1 MGIGLYWKDS
11 KLLSPV
17 RMLRHPYFICFLCRM
32 WYDRSRNTKGGGG
45 VLRLVIGTDWVAVRD
60 EILKGISADVRAQK
74 PSRIYMVPELISH
87 DTERRLCEAAGD
99 TASRFAEVLSFTRL
113 ARRVADQQGQ
123 TSRGCLDAGGRV
135 VAMAAA
141 ARQLHS
147 RLKTYA
153 AVETK
158 PEFLTQVI
166 DMVDEFKRC
175 RISAEDLRAASE
187 RAEGTLAQK
196 LEELSLLLQAYDS
209 ICAQGKRDPRDQE
222 TQLLEQLSDGDFAE
236 NHVFYIDGFPD
247 FTRQHLAILEH
258 LITHSPQVTIGIN
271 SDEIGSKAV
280 AFEKAGETA
289 SVLYRMARSTG
300 VEVRVDVVP
309 GRQNA
314 LGTVSCSLFQGAVP
328 TVDGGCLRV
337 FRCESV
343 HDEVTVA
350 AEQVMHLVRSGCR
363 YRDIGI
369 VISDPGTYENALEMV
384 FHRCG
389 IPLYRSGK
397 DEILQK
403 TVIFTVLAALEA
415 ALEGFEQRAVLR
427 YLKSMLSPLDP
438 DTSDLVENYAIT
450 WGIRGSGWAKEWVRH
465 PEGLSAPWTEHAQ
478 RRLALLN
485 DARER
490 AIGPL
495 LRLRQGFAEA
505 TKLADQVRVLHAF
518 LEEIRLA
525 DRLDALARELDGAGD
540 NRGAQI
546 QNQLWEIL
554 ISALEQLYDVLGET
568 VWEPEAFL
576 RLLKLLLS
584 QYDVGTIPTVLDG
597 VSAGPVTAMRCNQVK
612 HLMVLGAAEGAL
624 PGYGGSQGLLSDQE
638 RTALR
643 TLGVPL
649 TGGALEG
656 IQAEFAEIYG
666 VFCGARETVT
676 VSCAGEQPSYLYR
689 RLADMAG
696 GEVKM
701 APQLGAAMGDAQE
714 AGAFLAKWNA
724 WEQAQVLGI
733 HSSYEEI
740 RKKAEFDMG
749 TISRENVRGLY
760 GEKLN
765 LSASQVDRQ
774 AECRMS
780 YFLKY
785 GLRAKERKESTV
797 DPAEFGTYVHDVL
810 EKTAGKVMELGGFR
824 VVSLEKTMEIAM
836 EYSDAYGMEHFSQ
849 IDSERVGYLFRRNRR
864 ELEMVVAEL
873 WQELKNARFEPKDFE
888 LQFGDGGRM
897 DAIEVGTA
905 TMPAALRGF
914 VDRVDIWQEDGRH
927 YFRVVDY
934 KTGKKDFDYCDVYN
948 GVGLQMLLYLFA
960 LEQDGYGVSAGV
972 QYFPARVP
980 LLNVDGKLS
989 AEEAES
995 LRLKEWK
1002 RKGLLLD
1009 DEDVLDAMDPEDW
1022 ARLCATRKKDGA
1034 IVGDLA
1040 SREQLKLLRGYVFR
1054 WLGNM
1059 VEDIASGNVQ
1069 PNPYTRGSSHDACAW
1084 CPYGSICH
1092 KGEVTGRRNYKAM
1105 TAQEFW
1111 EGVEKEGNRHG
1122 G

>member
-1 MGIGLYWKDS
+1 M
-11 KLLSPV
+11 
-17 RMLRHPYFICFLCRM
+17 
-32 WYDRSRNTKGGGG
+32 
-45 VLRLVIGTDWVAVRD
+45 LRLVIGTDWVAVRD
-60 EILKGISADVRAQK
+60 EILRKISADVAAQR
-74 PSRIYMVPELISH
+74 PGRIYMVPELISH

-113 ARRVADQQGQ
+113 ARRVADQVGQ
-123 TSRGCLDAGGRV
+123 TSRECLDAGGRL

-147 RLKTYA
+147 RLKAYA

-158 PEFLTQVI
+158 PEFLIQVI
-166 DMVDEFKRC
+166 DMVDELKRC
-175 RISAEDLRAASE
+175 RIPAEDLGLAAAG
-187 RAEGTLAQK
+187 AEGSLAQK

-222 TQLLEQLSDGDFAE
+222 TQLLEQLADSDFAQR
-236 NHVFYIDGFPD
+236 HVFYIDGFPD
-247 FTRQHLAILEH
+247 FTRQHLAVLEH
-258 LITHSPQVTIGIN
+258 LIVHSAQVTVGIN
-271 SDEIGSKAV
+271 CDALHSRAV
-280 AFEKAGETA
+280 AFEKAGETG
-289 SVLYRMARSTG
+289 SQLYRMAKAAG
-300 VEVRVDVVP
+300 VDVTVDVLP
-309 GRQNA
+309 GRQGV
-314 LGTVSCSLFQGAVP
+314 LGAVSRGLFQGPVPAV
-328 TVDGGCLRV
+328 TDGSLVVR
-337 FRCESV
+337 RCESI

-350 AEQVMHLVRSGCR
+350 AEQVMSLVRRGCR

-369 VISDPGTYENALEMV
+369 VLSDPGAYENTLELV

-427 YLKSMLSPLDP
+427 YLKSMLSPIDP
-438 DTSDLVENYAIT
+438 DTCDLVENYAIT
-450 WGIRGSGWAKEWVRH
+450 WGIRGSGWTREWIRH
-465 PEGLSAPWTEHAQ
+465 PEGLSAPWNDHAEK
-478 RRLALLN
+478 RLALLN
-485 DARER
+485 DARQR
-490 AIGPL
+490 AMEPL
-495 LRLRQGFAEA
+495 LRLRQGVTDAA
-505 TKLADQVRVLHAF
+505 KLAEQVQALYAF
-518 LEEIRLA
+518 LEEICLA
-525 DRLDALARELDGAGD
+525 DRLDALAKELDANRD

-568 VWEPEAFL
+568 VWEPEAFC

-597 VSAGPVTAMRCNQVK
+597 VTAGPVTAMRCNQVK
-612 HLMVLGAAEGAL
+612 HLIVLGAGEGAL
-624 PGYGGSQGLLSDQE
+624 PGYGGSSGLLSDQE

-643 TLGVPL
+643 ALGVPL

-656 IQAEFAEIYG
+656 IQVEFAEIYG
-666 VFCGARETVT
+666 VFCGAMETVT
-676 VSCAGEQPSYLYR
+676 VSCAGEQPSYVFR
-689 RLADMAG
+689 RLAAMAG
-696 GEVKM
+696 GEEK
-701 APQLGAAMGDAQE
+701 AQPLLGAAMGSEQE
-714 AGAFLAKWNA
+714 AADYLARWNA
-724 WEQAQVLGI
+724 LDQARELGLL
-733 HSSYEEI
+733 SRFEET
-740 RKKAEFDMG
+740 RKNAEFDLG
-749 TISRENVRGLY
+749 AISRENVRRLY

-785 GLRAKERKESTV
+785 GLRARERKESTV

-824 VVSLEKTMEIAM
+824 EVSLEKTMELAM
-836 EYSDAYGMEHFSQ
+836 EYSDAYAAAHFSQ
-849 IDSERVGYLFRRNRR
+849 IDSQRVAYLFRRNRR

-873 WQELKNARFEPKDFE
+873 WQELKNARFEPRDFE
-888 LQFGDGGRM
+888 LQFGDGGKM
-897 DAIEVGTA
+897 DAIEVGTPGMA
-905 TMPAALRGF
+905 AALRGF

-934 KTGKKDFDYCDVYN
+934 KTGKKGFDYCDVYN

-980 LLNVDGKLS
+980 LLNVDGRLS
-989 AEEAES
+989 REEADA

-1002 RKGLLLD
+1002 RKGLLLQ
-1009 DEDVLDAMDPEDW
+1009 DEAVLNAMDPDDW
-1022 ARLCATRKKDGA
+1022 ARLCATRKKDGT
-1034 IVGDLA
+1034 ISGDLA
-1040 SREQLKLLRGYVFR
+1040 SREQLKKLRSYVFD

-1059 VEDIASGNVQ
+1059 VEDIASGNVA

-1092 KGEVTGRRNYKAM
+1092 NAEVAGRRNYKAM

-1111 EGVEKEGNRHG
+1111 DGVEKEGKGYG